1 MKRTLLPVEK
11 IKIVSLRNVEVF
23 YGANFKYNF
32 IEDIAVFTYSAYKLQ
47 CYFLPCIQSAGV
59 GR

>member
-1 MKRTLLPVEK
+1 M
-11 IKIVSLRNVEVF
+11 SLRNVEVF

-59 GR
+59 GRWLRNLIP

>member
-11 IKIVSLRNVEVF
+11 IKIMSLRNVEVF